1 MCTELK
7 FLTGH
12 NHKCVWYK
20 DQDHLFFS
28 FCNAIHVVYTLFS
41 FHVSIFLFLPYKW
54 FAWTYFEISLH
65 KMWLRNMINTKYWV
79 NPNSNTELNCIFS
92 HISVGVFFHM
102 YTLHL
107 GMTEK
112 LYQCYFISSIWFH
125 PLINIQLRKII
136 LLLQFVIPA
145 NHFEIELDRIC

>member
-79 NPNSNTELNCIFS
+79 NPNSNTELNCIFFPHFS
-92 HISVGVFFHM
+92 RCFFPHVYLTFRYDRKALSVLF
-102 YTLHL
+102 Y
-107 GMTEK
+107 
-112 LYQCYFISSIWFH
+112 
-125 PLINIQLRKII
+125 II
-136 LLLQFVIPA
+136 YMVPPF
-145 NHFEIELDRIC
+145 DKYST